1 MFFASVLVLL
11 HVGQIVAQRTSLF
24 FNGFGC
30 RLGRLS
36 EPLQGWRGGEF
47 PLATPAYKGIDASVN
62 DWPYASICWCRA
74 SKSGRKGEK
83 SWLHTN

>member
-30 RLGRLS
+30 RFGRLS

-47 PLATPAYKGIDASVN
+47 PLATPAYKGIDASI
-62 DWPYASICWCRA
+62 DHWPYASICWCRA